1 LIKKRKEKAMAFSHS
16 HGQLLAR
23 QRQRSRMFD
32 EESVL
37 QAQREAQK
45 HWAQKEIKPI
55 NFSMV
60 EKHWAQKEIKPINFS
75 MVERNWAQKAIYS
88 NPGLLISPLLA
99 EKLAQIFDMNTSVTF
114 RDKTVQ
120 IFENQIRLR
129 FDEEILQAKLIT
141 HIRSVLHDILTVNHS
156 TQQLTINL
164 GKDKEDKV
172 VFGTL
177 LAFVI
182 DYGTMVVGEVILN
195 GKVLINRTDWT
206 NFLINKDLN
215 DLLNGSYVQRLNR
228 IQQVSG
234 RKQHEMVNHDEHWE
248 EKFSDPEI
256 KSRRKIFSK
265 VNENERR
272 WAQKQFSH

>member
-1 LIKKRKEKAMAFSHS
+1 
-16 HGQLLAR
+16 
-23 QRQRSRMFD
+23 MFD